1 MYKIIRQRRKSV
13 TIHIEDDLSIV
24 VKAPYDISHEEID
37 KIVTKH
43 EVWINKT
50 IRDKENLARRKDW
63 LHNGEILYLGKKLQV
78 CIDEEPTGKVAVSV
92 ADGVL
97 TIVTPNK
104 KDHFLI
110 KTQLE
115 MYTKEQALKLFTT
128 LTDKYCNLLGCKYS
142 SLTLRKQKTRWG
154 SCSSKG
160 GLSYNIRLMSAPIEV
175 IEYVVLH
182 EVMHLI
188 YFDHSKAF
196 WNAIAKV
203 MSDYKIRQS
212 YLKEQGNILD
222 I

>member
-1 MYKIIRQRRKSV
+1 M
-13 TIHIEDDLSIV
+13 
-24 VKAPYDISHEEID
+24 
-37 KIVTKH
+37 
-43 EVWINKT
+43 
-50 IRDKENLARRKDW
+50 
-63 LHNGEILYLGKKLQV
+63 
-78 CIDEEPTGKVAVSV
+78 
-92 ADGVL
+92 
-97 TIVTPNK
+97 
-104 KDHFLI
+104 
-110 KTQLE
+110 
-115 MYTKEQALKLFTT
+115 
-128 LTDKYCNLLGCKYS
+128 
-142 SLTLRKQKTRWG
+142 TLRKQKTRWG

-203 MSDYKIRQS
+203 MPDYKTRQS